1 MKPNRPN
8 NYALQIIKEISKEV
22 SEEDMI
28 LGMCYVDPI
37 TKKYYRML
45 GIIPDDILKDIF
57 PFIQIVSYN
66 INLNEEE

>member
-8 NYALQIIKEISKEV
+8 NDALQIIKEISQEV

-28 LGMCYVDPI
+28 LGRGYVDPI

-45 GIIPDDILKDIF
+45 EVIPDGILKDIF